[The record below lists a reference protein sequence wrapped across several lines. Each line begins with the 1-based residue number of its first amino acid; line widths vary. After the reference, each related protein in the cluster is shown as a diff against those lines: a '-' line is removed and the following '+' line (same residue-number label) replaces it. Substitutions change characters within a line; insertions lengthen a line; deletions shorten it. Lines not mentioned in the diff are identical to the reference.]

1 MSQIDP
7 WEKAAECARAIELSM
22 DPHEKTVLS
31 NMQQVWIALANRRNF
46 LSPDEL
52 TREIGKIG
60 RLQVIFAGKDPRQF
74 H

>member
-1 MSQIDP
+1 
-7 WEKAAECARAIELSM
+7 
-22 DPHEKTVLS
+22 VLS
-31 NMQQVWIALANRRNF
+31 NMQQMWIALANRRNF